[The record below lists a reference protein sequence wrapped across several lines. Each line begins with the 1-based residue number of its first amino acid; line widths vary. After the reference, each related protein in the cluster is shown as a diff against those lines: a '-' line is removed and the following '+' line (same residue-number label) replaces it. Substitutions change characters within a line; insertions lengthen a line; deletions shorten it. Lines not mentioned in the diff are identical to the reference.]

1 MPQGARSERSRPPP
15 ARRRHAFYDAL
26 AGSTRCAWSDEGKS
40 KGKTKGEGKG
50 EDKAT
55 LDAAIVAA
63 CESAL
68 ARGVRAGQIV
78 VAVGQLKAPAKNLI
92 S

>member
-1 MPQGARSERSRPPP
+1 
-15 ARRRHAFYDAL
+15 L

-50 EDKAT
+50 EDEDKAT

-63 CESAL
+63 
-68 ARGVRAGQIV
+68 
-78 VAVGQLKAPAKNLI
+78 
-92 S
+92 